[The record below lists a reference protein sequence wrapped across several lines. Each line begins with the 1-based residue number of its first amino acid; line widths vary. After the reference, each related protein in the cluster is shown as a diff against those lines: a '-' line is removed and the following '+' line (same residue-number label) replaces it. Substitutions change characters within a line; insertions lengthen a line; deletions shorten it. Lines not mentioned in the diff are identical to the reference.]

1 MVFTEKEKDGGSS
14 SESEDSDV
22 EPLKKSEQDSDSS
35 ADESDS
41 FDKEE
46 SKSDIDFEE
55 EAEITKNV
63 LKNIISASSGNIS
76 GGDDSRLSEGNID
89 KSMPIEIKSSGAPGP
104 QVATIVSGTEEKPK
118 VTMPQVEEENPKFS
132 KPQVEEE
139 LQRTIFISNL
149 PFEITV
155 EEVKQRFSAFGQVES
170 FVAVLHPVT
179 K

>member
-1 MVFTEKEKDGGSS
+1 MVLTEEKDGGSS
-14 SESEDSDV
+14 SELEDNDEEPSKNSELDSDY
-22 EPLKKSEQDSDSS
+22 S

-46 SKSDIDFEE
+46 SKSEIDFEE

-63 LKNIISASSGNIS
+63 LKNIISASSGNIGS
-76 GGDDSRLSEGNID
+76 GDDSKLSIGNFD
-89 KSMPIEIKSSGAPGP
+89 KSMPVEIKSSGASGT
-104 QVATIVSGTEEKPK
+104 QVASTVSGTEEKPK
-118 VTMPQVEEENPKFS
+118 ITKPQGEEEKPKFA

-155 EEVKQRFSAFGQVES
+155 EEVKQCFCAFGEVES